1 MTDLSPEARIAA
13 HLQEGVAC
21 LRRGDASRALLHLRP
36 VVEDHDLAA
45 SPDLADVR
53 SRALALL
60 AQALIEA
67 PVPQERDGLQ
77 VLQEAEALLDE
88 AEALVCG
95 AVEAVAPLRGALLDA
110 RTARLEASA
119 RAARAT
125 RLAATDIEPLLA
137 RISDPAR
144 RLDLLLHKAQ
154 AELDAGRSEQA
165 SAFAKRVLE
174 AQSEDPRH
182 AVMAWLT
189 QAAAAPAT
197 AEVRVSQAYALAEGA
212 SEFNLVGTVARTAEL
227 LGVALPRLVGP
238 QLRPAS
244 NTADDPQEA

>member
-1 MTDLSPEARIAA
+1 
-13 HLQEGVAC
+13 VAC

-36 VVEDHDLAA
+36 VAEDADLAA

-67 PVPQERDGLQ
+67 PVPEGGDGLES
-77 VLQEAEALLDE
+77 LQEAEALLDE
-88 AEALVCG
+88 AEALVS
-95 AVEAVAPLRGALLDA
+95 AAAEATTSLRDALLDA

-119 RAARAT
+119 RAARTT
-125 RLAATDIEPLLA
+125 RLAATDVEPLLA

-154 AELDAGRSEQA
+154 AELDAGRCEEA
-165 SAFAKRVLE
+165 LAFAERVLD
-174 AQSEDPRH
+174 AHSEDPRH
-182 AVMAWLT
+182 SVMAWLT
-189 QAAAAPAT
+189 QAAAAPET
-197 AEVRVSQAYALAEGA
+197 AEARVTKAYALAEGA

-238 QLRPAS
+238 LLGSAAVPK
-244 NTADDPQEA
+244 EA